1 MKDPVDKYFK
11 TTKINKLTS
20 CFFISCIV
28 LFTMLLIVGVGHIYL
43 DDLLEFIH
51 LIRYSEYRDLE
62 YYSYPYTDKKT
73 EIKWEIVEVYKEG
86 KLVFRGLFGCGS
98 VFCEEN
104 TGVYKTGR
112 SLVDRITVWKYAKN
126 SDESSAVLLPLK
138 DGPIYWRVN
147 PDGSE
152 DKCFQV
158 ECREAWHD
166 NPVRQK

>member
-62 YYSYPYTDKKT
+62 YYSFPHTDKKT
-73 EIKWEIVEVYKEG
+73 EKKWEIV
-86 KLVFRGLFGCGS
+86 FRIIFFIL
-98 VFCEEN
+98 
-104 TGVYKTGR
+104 
-112 SLVDRITVWKYAKN
+112 
-126 SDESSAVLLPLK
+126 
-138 DGPIYWRVN
+138 
-147 PDGSE
+147 
-152 DKCFQV
+152 
-158 ECREAWHD
+158 
-166 NPVRQK
+166 